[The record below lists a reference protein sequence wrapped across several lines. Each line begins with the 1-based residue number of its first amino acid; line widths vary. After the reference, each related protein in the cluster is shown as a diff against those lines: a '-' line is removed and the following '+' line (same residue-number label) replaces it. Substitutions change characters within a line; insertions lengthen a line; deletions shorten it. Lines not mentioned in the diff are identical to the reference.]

1 MCKVCAIVLAAGKG
15 SRMGGKVKK
24 QFLNLNDKPILYY
37 SLKAFCDNTN
47 IDEIVLVTAEEEIDY
62 CRKHIVEKYE
72 LNKVSFI
79 TSGGSE
85 RQESVLKGLNVV
97 KNCDIVLIH
106 DGARPF
112 ITDEIINSGIKY
124 ARLYGACAC
133 GVTPKDTI
141 KIKNQDHFSEET
153 LKRSSLVAVQT
164 PQCFKYEIIYS
175 CHSKLSSENIS
186 VTDDTMVV
194 ENYGHKV
201 YLYEGSYNNIKITT
215 PEDLILAERILKLSS
230 ANIDRI

>member
-37 SLKAFCDNTN
+37 SLKVFCDNTN

-62 CRKHIVEKYE
+62 CRKDIVEKYQ
-72 LNKVSFI
+72 LNKVTSI
-79 TSGGSE
+79 TNGGNE
-85 RQESVLKGLNVV
+85 RQESVLNGLKAV

-112 ITDEIINSGIKY
+112 ISGEIINSGIKY

-133 GVTPKDTI
+133 GVMPKDTI
-141 KIKNQDHFSEET
+141 KIKNQDHFSKET
-153 LKRSSLVAVQT
+153 LERSSLVAVQT

-175 CHSKLSSENIS
+175 CHNKLSSENIS

-194 ENYGHKV
+194 ENYGHQV
-201 YLYEGSYNNIKITT
+201 YLYQGSYNNIKITT

>member
-24 QFLNLNDKPILYY
+24 QFLNLNDKPLLYY
-37 SLKAFCDNTN
+37 SLKAFSDNTN

-62 CRKHIVEKYE
+62 CRKDIVDKYQF
-72 LNKVSFI
+72 NKVTSI
-79 TSGGSE
+79 TNGGSE
-85 RQESVLKGLNVV
+85 RQESVLNGL
-97 KNCDIVLIH
+97 KSIKDCDVVLIH

-112 ITDEIINSGIKY
+112 VTDEIINSGIKY
-124 ARLYGACAC
+124 AGLHGACAC
-133 GVTPKDTI
+133 GVMPKDTI
-141 KIKNQDHFSEET
+141 KVKGQDQFSKET
-153 LKRSSLVAVQT
+153 LERSSLVAVQT
-164 PQCFKYEIIYS
+164 PQCFKYDIIYN
-175 CHSKLSSENIS
+175 CHNKLSSENIS

-194 ENYGHKV
+194 EKYGHKV
-201 YLYEGSYNNIKITT
+201 FLYEGSYNNIKITT